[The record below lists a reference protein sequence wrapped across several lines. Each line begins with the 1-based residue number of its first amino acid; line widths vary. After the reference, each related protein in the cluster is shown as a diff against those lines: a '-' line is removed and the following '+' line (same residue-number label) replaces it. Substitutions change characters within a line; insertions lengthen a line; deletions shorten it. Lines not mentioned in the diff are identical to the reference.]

1 MTQKIWQ
8 WGSRLLVLVIGLF
21 IFAFGNV
28 LIVKAHLGAN
38 PWNVFHLGLTNY
50 LPLTLGR
57 ASQTTGLSLILLSL
71 LLGVYPGVATI
82 GNMFMVGFF
91 VDLIIANGWAVDQY
105 SLVPQLLQLVI
116 GLVVVG
122 IGSGI
127 YMQPGLG
134 AGPRDSLMLAFNRKY
149 GWSIARSR
157 TTLEVTALTV
167 GWALGGEFGIGTVVF
182 SLAVGRFVAWG
193 MRLSKKI
200 FSTRLFVP
208 MTSLWPTAQVTK
220 PAGDQQRSAS
230 GD

>member
-1 MTQKIWQ
+1 MTQKLWQ
-8 WGSRLLVLVIGLF
+8 WSSRILVLVIGLF

-28 LIVKAHLGAN
+28 LIIKAHLGAN

-50 LPLTLGR
+50 LPITLGR
-57 ASQTTGLSLILLSL
+57 ASQMTGLTLILVSL

-91 VDLIIANGWAVDQY
+91 VDTIIANGWAVDQY
-105 SLVPQLLQLVI
+105 SLAPQLLQLVV

-127 YMQPGLG
+127 YMSPALG

-149 GWSIARSR
+149 GWSIPRSR
-157 TTLEVTALTV
+157 TTLEVTALLV
-167 GWALGGEFGIGTVVF
+167 GWAMGGEFGIGTVVF

-193 MRLSKKI
+193 MRLAKKLLG
-200 FSTRLFVP
+200 SRLLSP
-208 MTSLWPTAQVTK
+208 MASHWPAYQVAQPK
-220 PAGDQQRSAS
+220 SNQQKSM
-230 GD
+230 